1 MKWGAAHHVSNVT
14 SHRSVARTEL
24 GTDMAAAALRDAGAP
39 GRDRP
44 AGPCPD
50 LSDTS
55 RCEQRHTAR
64 ATGSF
69 QGAPSFLLQDMSKVE
84 SVEVNSKRSNKNWRQ
99 QREYR
104 FLHCWRNV
112 ETLISSL
119 NTVSGASTESKDLT
133 WAFRW
138 RGWMWTCYVGSKP
151 SSGKEPIRHFSLL
164 TRSIWATKLHA

>member
-1 MKWGAAHHVSNVT
+1 MRHLHTTSNVKCLQM
-14 SHRSVARTEL
+14 SHRIEALLGKTEL
-24 GTDMAAAALRDAGAP
+24 GTDMAAAAVRDAGAP

-55 RCEQRHTAR
+55 RCERHTAW

-69 QGAPSFLLQDMSKVE
+69 QGAPSFLLQDMS
-84 SVEVNSKRSNKNWRQ
+84 EVNSKRSNKNWRQ
-99 QREYR
+99 QRKYR